1 MEISHKLLLLA
12 ILGALAWL
20 VVSVARLV
28 RHGQQAAQS
37 GMRWRD
43 MNESLDIPA
52 KKSDQPLRLPMAGA
66 VKKFLLPLC
75 SFVSFLVKR
84 FLGLIRTNSRPAVL
98 PLSEETLADPV
109 DGTTFQKGEPVIRCS
124 CGAAYHSHSWQ
135 WLSQN
140 NGGRCVTC
148 KQAS

>member
-12 ILGALAWL
+12 ILSVIAWL
-20 VVSVARLV
+20 VVAVSRLV
-28 RHGQQAAQS
+28 RHGQRVAQG
-37 GMRWRD
+37 GMRWREV
-43 MNESLDIPA
+43 NHSIAVEESSLPISHLA
-52 KKSDQPLRLPMAGA
+52 TSVIKRLLP
-66 VKKFLLPLC
+66 PLC
-75 SFVSFLVKR
+75 SSVSSVVER
-84 FLGLIRTNSRPAVL
+84 FFGLIRGNSRPAVL
-98 PLSEETLADPV
+98 PLSEERLADPV
-109 DGTTFQKGEPVIRCS
+109 DGTTFQKGEPIIRCA